1 MRTCNVWNAAWFGN
15 MTLTNTNWL
24 ERLVETAR
32 KLSGR
37 LQNRLLAI
45 YRTHVLG
52 RLRLL
57 STVVTTH
64 FTESLCHYPPL
75 RLFSW
80 AQREPLPHWY
90 DFVSMVS
97 ATISLSVKHSW
108 TSENICMLGPPS
120 SSSLWRWRSL
130 GCPPAEVTY
139 RRAVGHRHGNNHFP
153 SLGNTQWSR
162 CCCWKLGNIFCC
174 IFLIYYT
181 VNKDFLFLVTLMTAL
196 LYSICCLNLHLMGNK
211 DTE

>member
-1 MRTCNVWNAAWFGN
+1 MRTCNVWNVAWFGN

-37 LQNRLLAI
+37 LQDRLLAI

-75 RLFSW
+75 PVFSW

-90 DFVSMVS
+90 NFVSMVS
-97 ATISLSVKHSW
+97 STISLSVKHSW

-120 SSSLWRWRSL
+120 SSLSVAVTVSRLSTCWGDLSTSCRGSLWQQSVSL
-130 GCPPAEVTY
+130 I
-139 RRAVGHRHGNNHFP
+139 RKH
-153 SLGNTQWSR
+153 
-162 CCCWKLGNIFCC
+162 
-174 IFLIYYT
+174 T
-181 VNKDFLFLVTLMTAL
+181 VVALLLLKAGKHFLFFLFITPWIKT
-196 LYSICCLNLHLMGNK
+196 SCFW
-211 DTE
+211 